1 MNPTRSATRGL
12 RHTWTIPLLLAV
24 ITMLGLLSALLG
36 EQFCWKVVAWVAL
49 MVPVATSIWYARWKR
64 T

>member
-1 MNPTRSATRGL
+1 
-12 RHTWTIPLLLAV
+12 LLLAV

-36 EQFCWKVVAWVAL
+36 EQLGWKVVAWVAL
-49 MVPVATSIWYARWKR
+49 MVPVATSICYARWKR

>member
-1 MNPTRSATRGL
+1 L

-36 EQFCWKVVAWVAL
+36 EQLCWKVVAWVAL